1 METSVMR
8 KVQEY
13 LDDYV
18 GERTLPGA
26 PTFDHRSR
34 RWRVPVLARS
44 SKAVFPVG
52 EFLLDEHGEFLS
64 TPDREQMS
72 RLLDAQIERTAVLV
86 LADKDDGQSGHLPL
100 LFETG
105 RAALELLADPAGNV
119 LAADDRRR
127 HLVLLCERD
136 RPLPYLKQK
145 RRQGQGRGG
154 A

>member
-18 GERTLPGA
+18 GEMTLPGA

-86 LADKDDGQSGHLPL
+86 LADKDEVEAKG
-100 LFETG
+100 
-105 RAALELLADPAGNV
+105 
-119 LAADDRRR
+119 
-127 HLVLLCERD
+127 LV
-136 RPLPYLKQK
+136 
-145 RRQGQGRGG
+145 
-154 A
+154 AVVV